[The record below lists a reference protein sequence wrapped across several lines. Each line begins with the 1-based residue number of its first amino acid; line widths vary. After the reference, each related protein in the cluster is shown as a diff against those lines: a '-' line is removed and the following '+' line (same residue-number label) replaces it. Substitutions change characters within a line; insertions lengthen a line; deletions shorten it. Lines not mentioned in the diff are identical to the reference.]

1 MDIVVCVKTN
11 PDLQMIRIKDRQPV
25 MEAIP
30 YKVGDLEKNALE
42 AAIQIREAVGGK
54 VIALTVS
61 EGNRKVKETMKEALA
76 MGADEAVIV
85 GDDGLERTDQAGV
98 ALALAKAI
106 GKLDRYDLVLFG
118 EGSTDGYS
126 GQVGPRVAELLG
138 IPEIGYARKV
148 EAGGAG
154 VRAERSMED
163 DIEVLEAPLPA
174 AVTVVSEINEP
185 RIPSL
190 MHIMKAGSKPVAE
203 WGLADLG
210 IGPAAIGRLSTVVSN
225 LAEEQDRKHIV
236 FEGSPAEQAEALVNA
251 LIKEG
256 VVGR

>member
-11 PDLQMIRIKDRQPV
+11 PDLQMVRIKNRRPV
-25 MEAIP
+25 LDAVP

-42 AAIQIREAVGGK
+42 AALLLRDAVGGT
-54 VIALTVS
+54 VVAVTVS

-76 MGADEAVIV
+76 IGADEVVIV
-85 GDDGLERTDQAGV
+85 SDPALDAADQAGV
-98 ALALAKAI
+98 AQALAKAI
-106 GKLDRYDLVLFG
+106 EKKGHFDLVLFG

-148 EAGGAG
+148 EAGGRG
-154 VRAERSMED
+154 LRAERSIDER
-163 DIEVLEAPLPA
+163 IEVLEAALPV

-190 MHIMKAGSKPVAE
+190 MSIMKAGKKPVDE
-203 WGLADLG
+203 WTLADLG
-210 IGPAAIGRLSTVVSN
+210 LDAAAVARTTVVRSN
-225 LAEEQDRKHIV
+225 LAEEQDRKHV
-236 FEGSPAEQAEALVNA
+236 LFEGEPAQQAEALVNA
-251 LIKEG
+251 LRNEG
-256 VVGR
+256 VLGR

>member
-11 PDLQMIRIKDRQPV
+11 PDLQMMRIKDRQPV
-25 MEAIP
+25 LEAIP

-42 AAIQIREAVGGK
+42 AAIQMRDAVGGK
-54 VIALTVS
+54 VIAVTVS
-61 EGNRKVKETMKEALA
+61 EGDRKVRETMKEALA
-76 MGADEAVIV
+76 LGADEAVIV
-85 GDDGLERTDQAGV
+85 SDDGLERTDQAGT

-106 GKLDRYDLVLFG
+106 QKLERYDLVLFG

-126 GQVGPRVAELLG
+126 GQVGPRVAEILD
-138 IPEIGYARKV
+138 IPEIGYARKL
-148 EAGGAG
+148 EAGGTG

-163 DIEVLEAPLPA
+163 EIEVLEAPLPV

-190 MHIMKAGSKPVAE
+190 MQILKAGSKPVTE

-210 IGPAAIGRLSTVVSN
+210 IGPAATGRLSTVVSN
-225 LAEEQDRKHIV
+225 LAEEQDRKNILL
-236 FEGSPAEQAEALVNA
+236 EGEPAAQAGALVDA
-251 LIKEG
+251 LVKEG
-256 VVGR
+256 VLGR